1 MEDNRC
7 APGVVVIFNN
17 LRLILRPTI
26 KDRSAGISLLDHI
39 DLGIMHTVWQQID
52 DSEILVLLDLRF
64 KKVALQAESIAIRF
78 PDGIAA
84 NSFPRRSRPP
94 IIISVEARN
103 FFYGQF
109 FRAGQHIIAAF
120 LRQIDKNRLIS
131 VLVAVNTP
139 CLIGIADLLRPVRNM
154 GLIRVAVD
162 RVDLELDAFAV
173 LHRIIVPEDDLV
185 AIAGLILIE
194 INRKVAAGIQ
204 ILLRD
209 GIGLRCTVC
218 VIGYDLINDICKRL
232 SVSQLGKC
240 PVGFQPNKL
249 QCLIQSLQ
257 HGLTVFRDDL
267 TILDHNVPQRRRLL
281 LIVVQDDSPWIGIGL
296 IGIYIIDIPLC
307 RPFGKPA
314 LRAGISRQTEAERIV
329 RFGVR
334 FTFGRIARNGGQ
346 LHAVVKV
353 RDQLI
358 RKCIKLKSGETQMQ
372 FVIVNLRQ
380 HIAGFCTCVGFGN
393 RCSVGAERPSGILV
407 RIKDRDS
414 LHAVLV
420 RIFGQRVR
428 QCDLAGVAPV
438 AQIRTHTRTAIDNK
452 REIHIG
458 AVVQIRIST
467 LLQRCDNDLC
477 AVLRE
482 FCVAVGVDK
491 LRDLPWLILRLVDTG
506 RRRVSSRG

>member
-7 APGVVVIFNN
+7 TPGVVVIFNN

-26 KDRSAGISLLDHI
+26 EDRSAGISLLDHI
-39 DLGIMHTVWQQID
+39 DLVIMHTIWQQID
-52 DSEILVLLDLRF
+52 DSDILVLLDLRF
-64 KKVALQAESIAIRF
+64 KKVALQAESIAICF

-194 INRKVAAGIQ
+194 INRKVAAGIH

-232 SVSQLGKC
+232 SVSQLGIC

-257 HGLTVFRDDL
+257 HGLTVFRDNL
-267 TILDHNVPQRRRLL
+267 TILDHNVPQRCRLL

-307 RPFGKPA
+307 RPFGKPP
-314 LRAGISRQTEAERIV
+314 LRAGIFRQTEAERIV

-358 RKCIKLKSGETQMQ
+358 RKCIKLTLHYQLSHKKRCIRQAFPSVDIKKSPLRSAVGKCPSQ
-372 FVIVNLRQ
+372 FSFAKQPRKRQ
-380 HIAGFCTCVGFGN
+380 PPVFRLFHFKRTIFSYSMTNCGKY
-393 RCSVGAERPSGILV
+393 GIL
-407 RIKDRDS
+407 D
-414 LHAVLV
+414 A
-420 RIFGQRVR
+420 
-428 QCDLAGVAPV
+428 APESGP
-438 AQIRTHTRTAIDNK
+438 RTAKKDP
-452 REIHIG
+452 
-458 AVVQIRIST
+458 QQT
-467 LLQRCDNDLC
+467 LQLM
-477 AVLRE
+477 
-482 FCVAVGVDK
+482 
-491 LRDLPWLILRLVDTG
+491 
-506 RRRVSSRG
+506 